1 MTKKIILFFIV
12 FFISN
17 LMVLNAQENLVSGVV
32 KDNSGVPMIGVTI
45 LVKGTNTGTTT
56 NFDGEYSINAAEGST
71 LVFSF
76 VGFLTQEIPV
86 TDSTIDVTM
95 SEDQNALSEVVVT
108 AFGIERET
116 RSLGYSVTK
125 VDAEDINLNGN
136 TNALQGLQGRVAGV
150 QINQTSGSA
159 GGGIDI
165 LIRGITSI
173 NPQRGNQ
180 PLIVIDGLAL
190 DNDTFSGDVRPSA
203 GSNSPN
209 SAEQFSF
216 TNRAADLNPEDIE
229 SYNVLKGAAAT
240 ALYGVRAANGAIVIT
255 TKKGKQGKAQIN
267 VSASTTFRSIETV
280 PELQTTYRE
289 GFSGGPR
296 TLYTPETESGF
307 TRLGPGNLTSFYSW
321 GPRYSDD
328 SYVFENE
335 DGTTTLIDLSDDQFY
350 SPYDLFKTGVV
361 TQVDLNLSGATEKL
375 NYYFSVGNDSE
386 EGVLPNTSYDKT
398 NLRLK
403 AGYQVTDDFNINT
416 SVSYTN
422 SGGARGNGGDKSVF
436 SSLSYF
442 SGTFPINDYQNADGS
457 QRNYSFGIIDNPRYL
472 LEQSPLL
479 DDVNRWVG
487 NISLNWSPID
497 WMNISYAAQ
506 VDNYSDRRNRF
517 VAPDLDVGTQVGG
530 FILEQNND
538 FLGLESNFL
547 VNFEKD
553 WTEDFGSSLTIGNQI
568 SDTKRDYSFVR
579 GETLNVPGIN
589 DLANTI
595 NTFGGKTVTQIRNI
609 GVFGELK
616 LDWRN
621 ELFLTVTGRNDWVS
635 TLPQENRSFFY
646 PSVSLAYDFHNL
658 IDEESDFLTF
668 SKIRASWAEVG
679 KGPLFGQIGSYYIAD
694 PSFPFGGTGGYRADT
709 SVGDPLIVPEK
720 NQSFEIGADLRFFE
734 NRLRFDYAYY
744 KTTVDNQIFTV
755 GTAYST
761 GLSGIVRNAGEFQ
774 TSGHELLASYDI
786 IRQDD
791 FNWETYINFATNKG
805 EVVSLPDDIQSLVFA
820 DSGFAGVTS
829 EIRDGD
835 ELGSLY
841 GYTWRYENGQRY
853 IGEDGLPEVD
863 LDERVKVGNAFPD
876 FIASIGNRINFKG
889 INFDFLLEW
898 KEGGDLYDSGRRNA
912 LRNGILK
919 VTEFRDVNTVLDGVM
934 DDGNGGFVPN
944 TQEVLI
950 DQNYYR
956 SSTAYNRASEILV
969 QDASWV
975 KLRNISIGYDFSGN
989 ILESLKIDRLSI
1001 NASGSNILIWTP
1013 YDGYDPE
1020 GNQYSAGSNVYGF
1033 TGLSTPLT
1041 QNYSLGI
1048 KLGF

>member
-1 MTKKIILFFIV
+1 MTKKITLFFIV
-12 FFISN
+12 FFTST
-17 LMVLNAQENLVSGVV
+17 LLFLHAQDNIVQGKVT
-32 KDNSGVPMIGVTI
+32 DNSGMPMIGVTI
-45 LVKGTNTGTTT
+45 QLKGTNTGTTT
-56 NFDGEYSINAAEGST
+56 NFDGEYSINASNGST

-76 VGFLTQEIPV
+76 IGYVTKEVPV
-86 TDSTIDVTM
+86 TGPTLDV
-95 SEDQNALSEVVVT
+95 SLEQDQNALSEVVVT

-125 VDAEDINLNGN
+125 VDADELNMNGN
-136 TNALQGLQGRVAGV
+136 SNALAGLQGQVAGV
-150 QINQTSGSA
+150 QINQSSGSA
-159 GGGIDI
+159 GGGVDI

-255 TKKGKQGKAQIN
+255 TKKGKRGKASIN
-267 VSASTTFRSIETV
+267 VSASTTFKNIETT
-280 PELQTTYRE
+280 PELQKTYRE
-289 GFSGGPR
+289 GFSGAPR
-296 TLYTPETESGF
+296 TLYTPETETGF
-307 TRLGPGNLTSFYSW
+307 TRLGGTSFYSW
-321 GPRYSDD
+321 GPRFSDD
-328 SYVFENE
+328 SYTLD
-335 DGTTTLIDLSDDQFY
+335 DGTVVDLSDDRFY
-350 SPYDLFKTGVV
+350 DPYDLFRTGII

-386 EGVLPNTSYDKT
+386 EGVLPNTYYDKT

-403 AGYQVTDDFNINT
+403 SGYQVTDNFDINT
-416 SVSYTN
+416 SVSYSNT
-422 SGGARGNGGDKSVF
+422 GGARGNGGDKSVF

-442 SGTFPINDYQNADGS
+442 SGTFPINDYENPDGT

-472 LEQSPLL
+472 LEKSPLK

-487 NISLNWSPID
+487 NISLNWAPMD

-517 VAPDLDVGTQVGG
+517 VTADLDVGSQVGG

-547 VNFEKD
+547 INFEKD
-553 WTEDFGSSLTIGNQI
+553 WTEDFGSSLTVGNQI
-568 SDTKRDYSFVR
+568 SDTKRDYSFIR

-589 DLANTI
+589 DIANTI
-595 NTFGGKTVTQIRNI
+595 NTFAGKTVNQIRNV

-616 LDWRN
+616 LDYRN
-621 ELFLTVTGRNDWVS
+621 ELFLTLTGRNDWVS

-658 IDEESDFLTF
+658 IDDDSDFLTF
-668 SKIRASWAEVG
+668 SKLRASWAEVG
-679 KGPLFGQIGSYYIAD
+679 KGPLFGQVGNYFSAD
-694 PSFPFGGTGGYRADT
+694 QNFPFGGTGGYRGDT
-709 SVGDPLIVPEK
+709 VIGDPLIIPER
-720 NQSFEIGADLRFFE
+720 NRSFEVGADLRFLE

-744 KTTVDNQIFTV
+744 KTTVKNQIFTV

-761 GLSGIVRNAGEFQ
+761 GLSGIVRNAGEFES
-774 TSGHELLASYDI
+774 SGHELLVSYDVLKN
-786 IRQDD
+786 DN
-791 FNWETYINFATNKG
+791 FSWETYLNFSTNKG
-805 EVVSLPDDIQSLVFA
+805 EVISLPEDIEALVFA
-820 DSGFAGVTS
+820 DAGFAGVTS

-853 IGEDGLPEVD
+853 IGDNGLPQVN

-876 FIASIGNRINFKG
+876 FIASLGNRMNYKG

-898 KEGGDLYDSGRRNA
+898 KEGGDIYDSGRRNS
-912 LRNGILK
+912 LRNGTLK
-919 VTEFRDVNTVLDGVM
+919 ITEFRDVTTVLEGVM

-944 TQEVLI
+944 NQEVLI

-975 KLRNISIGYDFSGN
+975 KLRNISLGYNFSGK
-989 ILESLKIDRLSI
+989 ILESLKLDKLSI
-1001 NASGSNILIWTP
+1001 NASGQNILIWTP

-1041 QNYSLGI
+1041 QNYSLGL

>member
-1 MTKKIILFFIV
+1 MTKKITLFFVV
-12 FFISN
+12 FLASTF
-17 LMVLNAQENLVSGVV
+17 LVLYAQDNTVSGKVT
-32 KDNSGVPMIGVTI
+32 DDSGLPMLGVTI
-45 LVKGTNTGTTT
+45 QLKGTSTGTTT
-56 NFDGEYSINAAEGST
+56 NFDGEYSIDAPEGST
-71 LVFSF
+71 LIFSF
-76 VGFLTQEIPV
+76 IGYETKAVPV
-86 TDSTIDVTM
+86 TDSVLNIKMVQDK
-95 SEDQNALSEVVVT
+95 NALNEVVVT

-125 VDAEDINLNGN
+125 VEAEEMNLNGN
-136 TNALQGLQGRVAGV
+136 TNPLAGLQGRVAGV

-165 LIRGITSI
+165 LIRGVTSI

-240 ALYGVRAANGAIVIT
+240 ALYGVRAANGAIIIT
-255 TKKGKQGKAQIN
+255 TKKGKQGKAQVN
-267 VSASTTFRSIETV
+267 VSASTSFRDIVTT

-289 GFSGGPR
+289 GFSGAPR
-296 TLYTPETESGF
+296 TLYTPETETGF
-307 TRLGPGNLTSFYSW
+307 TRLGGTSFYSW
-321 GPRYSDD
+321 GPRFSED
-328 SYVFENE
+328 SYTLG
-335 DGTTTLIDLSDDQFY
+335 DGRVVDLSDDRFY
-350 SPYDLFKTGVV
+350 DPYDLFRTGII
-361 TQVDLNLSGATEKL
+361 TQTDLNISGANEKL
-375 NYYFSVGNDSE
+375 NYYFSVGNDNE
-386 EGVLPNTSYDKT
+386 KGVLPNTYYDKT
-398 NLRLK
+398 NLRMK

-416 SVSYTN
+416 SVSYSKT
-422 SGGARGNGGDKSVF
+422 GGARGNGGDKSVF

-442 SGTFPINDYQNADGS
+442 SGTFPINDYINPDGT

-472 LEQSPLL
+472 LEKSPLL
-479 DDVNRWVG
+479 DEVNRWIG
-487 NISLNWSPID
+487 NISLNWSPKD

-517 VAPDLDVGTQVGG
+517 VAPDLDVGSQVGG

-538 FLGLESNFL
+538 FLGLESNLL

-553 WTEDFGSSLTIGNQI
+553 WTDDFGISLTVGNQI
-568 SDTKRDYSFVR
+568 SDTKRDYSFIR

-589 DLANTI
+589 DIANTI
-595 NTFGGKTVTQIRNI
+595 NTFGGKTITQIRNV

-616 LDWRN
+616 MDFRN
-621 ELFLTVTGRNDWVS
+621 ELFLTLTGRNDWVS

-658 IDEESDFLTF
+658 IDDDSDFLTF
-668 SKIRASWAEVG
+668 SKLRASWAEVG
-679 KGPLFGQIGSYYIAD
+679 KGPLFGQVGSYYSAD
-694 PSFPFGGTGGYRADT
+694 PAFPFGGTGGYRGDT
-709 SVGDPLIVPEK
+709 VVGDPMIVPEK
-720 NQSFEIGADLRFFE
+720 NRSFEIGADLRFFE
-734 NRLRFDYAYY
+734 NRLRLDYAYY
-744 KTTVDNQIFTV
+744 QTTVKNQIFTV

-761 GLSGIVRNAGEFQ
+761 GLSGIVRNAGEFES
-774 TSGHELLASYDI
+774 SGHELLASYDI
-786 IRQDD
+786 IRSDD
-791 FNWETYINFATNKG
+791 LNWETYINFSTNKG
-805 EVVSLPDDIQSLVFA
+805 EVISLPEDIEALVFA
-820 DSGFAGVTS
+820 DAGFAGVTS

-853 IGEDGLPEVD
+853 IGENGLPVIN

-876 FIASIGNRINFKG
+876 FIASIGSRLNFKG
-889 INFDFLLEW
+889 FNFDFLLEW
-898 KEGGDLYDSGRRNA
+898 KEGGDIYDSGRRNS

-919 VTEFRDVNTVLDGVM
+919 ITEFRDVTTVLDGVM
-934 DDGNGGFVPN
+934 DDGSGGFVPN

-989 ILESLKIDRLSI
+989 ILDALRIDRLSLS
-1001 NASGSNILIWTP
+1001 ASGQNILVWTP

-1033 TGLSTPLT
+1033 TGLSTPLGQT
-1041 QNYSLGI
+1041 YSLGL